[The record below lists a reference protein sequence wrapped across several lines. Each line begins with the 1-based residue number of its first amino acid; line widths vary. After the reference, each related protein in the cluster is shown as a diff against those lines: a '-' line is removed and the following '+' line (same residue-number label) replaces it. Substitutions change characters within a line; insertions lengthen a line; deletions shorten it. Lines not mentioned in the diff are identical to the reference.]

1 MKIQKSMNFSQ
12 KHTYLIVEGPQAGEF
27 LQGKI
32 TIDVEKILDK
42 DFKPTC
48 ICNNKGR
55 VVATFWIKK
64 LENGFKIAILEE
76 LSISFEEHMNKYIP
90 FFDAQLKKDE
100 QDSFKNELD
109 STEWMKFLINK
120 GIVEVNK
127 HTSSKFTP
135 HELNYQNNELIDFSK
150 GCFNGQEVIARMEY
164 RGKLKF
170 ALKIADNLQ
179 EEVKEYSIYNK
190 EGKKIGEVLSK
201 EGKYGF
207 VFFKNKDDQAE
218 SIFLDGQ
225 ILNIL

>member
-1 MKIQKSMNFSQ
+1 MNFSE
-12 KHTYLIVEGPQAGEF
+12 KHTCLLVQGSQAAEF
-27 LQGKI
+27 LQGQI
-32 TIDVEKILDK
+32 TIDVEKISNK
-42 DFKPTC
+42 DFKPAC

-55 VVATFWIKK
+55 VITTFWIKK
-64 LENGFKIAILEE
+64 VEIGFKIAILDE
-76 LSISFEEHMNKYIP
+76 LSASFEEHMNKYIP
-90 FFDAQLKKDE
+90 FFDAELKNDD
-100 QDSFKNELD
+100 QDHFKKELD

-120 GIVEVNK
+120 GIVEINK
-127 HTSSKFTP
+127 NTSSKFTP

-170 ALKIADNLQ
+170 ALKIVDNLQ
-179 EEVKEYSIYNK
+179 DEIKDSLIYNK
-190 EGKKIGEVLSK
+190 EGKKVGEVLSK

-207 VFFKNKDDQAE
+207 VFFKNKDDQTE

>member
-1 MKIQKSMNFSQ
+1 MNFSE
-12 KHTYLIVEGPQAGEF
+12 KHTCLTVQGSQAAEF
-27 LQGKI
+27 LQGQI
-32 TIDVEKILDK
+32 TIDAEKISNE
-42 DFKPTC
+42 DFKPAC

-55 VVATFWIKK
+55 VMATFWIQKQ
-64 LENGFKIAILEE
+64 ENGFKVVILEE
-76 LSISFEEHMNKYIP
+76 LCASFEEHMNKYIP
-90 FFDAQLKKDE
+90 FFDAQLKKDKR
-100 QDSFKNELD
+100 DNLKKELD
-109 STEWMKFLINK
+109 SAEWMKFLINR

-170 ALKIADNLQ
+170 ALKISDNLQ
-179 EEVKEYSIYNK
+179 DEIKEFSIFNQ
-190 EGKKIGEVLSK
+190 EGKKVGEVLSK

-207 VFFKNKDDQAE
+207 IFFKNKDDQSE